1 VTETFA
7 APHPPAPAPPSD
19 ELAVV
24 RAELIRE
31 LPPEERPRERLL
43 ARGCQALS
51 DAELL
56 AVLLRT
62 GRRGTSAL
70 AVARRLLAEAGGLVG
85 LAGSDPRTLR
95 RPGLGPAKTASVL
108 AAIEVGRRLA
118 RAELPERQPLS
129 RPAKVA
135 SYLDLRYGHVGQE
148 VMGALYCDARHRL
161 LAEREL
167 FRGTLHRAAV
177 EPREVLKEGFKHDA
191 AAVVLFHTHPS
202 GDPAP
207 SREDLLF
214 TRRMARA
221 GEVVGLH
228 LVDHLVVGRGGAW
241 VSLRERGGW

>member
-1 VTETFA
+1 MIAGVKREER
-7 APHPPAPAPPSD
+7 PAE

-24 RAELIRE
+24 RAEMIRE
-31 LPPEERPRERLL
+31 LPREERPRERLL
-43 ARGCQALS
+43 ARGCEALS

-62 GRRGTSAL
+62 GRPGTSAL
-70 AVARRLLAEAGGLVG
+70 SFARRLLEEAGGLIG
-85 LAGSDPRTLR
+85 LAGSDPRSLR
-95 RPGLGPAKTASVL
+95 RPGLGPAKAASVL

-118 RAELPERQPLS
+118 RSELPQRQPLS
-129 RPAKVA
+129 RPAQVA
-135 SYLDLRYGHVGQE
+135 RYLDLRYGHLGQE

-161 LAEREL
+161 LSEREL

-177 EPREVLKEGFKHDA
+177 EPREVLKEGLLRGA

-221 GEVVGLH
+221 GEVIGLH